1 MSIESRLDSLVRG
14 KSEVKAFFGGCPSA
28 LVDTGACDTLAD
40 MRRRWYNNGGFQTL
54 RMLEESSSEVT
65 SSSALG
71 LPPAMVMS
79 PESLASPEYGGLELW
94 GYDDGITYSMA
105 QSLGTCT
112 MEQQQPQPQQ
122 QPQQTQ
128 PLPSMPLP
136 MPPTTPKS
144 ENESMSSG
152 REELSPASS
161 VNGCST
167 DGEARRQ
174 KKGPAPRQQEE
185 LCLVCGDRASGY
197 HYNALTCEG
206 CKGFFRRS
214 VTKNAVYICKFGHA
228 CEMDMYMRRK
238 CQECRLKKC
247 LAVGMRPECVVP
259 ENQCAMKRKEKKAQ
273 REKDKLPVSTTTVD
287 DHMPP
292 IMQCDPPPPEAA
304 RIHEVVPRF
313 LNEKLMEQ
321 NRLKNVPP
329 LTANQKSLIAR
340 LVWYQEGYEQPSEE
354 DLKRVTQSDEDDEDS
369 DMPFRQIT
377 EMTILTVQLIVE
389 FAKGLPGFAKISQS
403 DQITLLKACSSEVM
417 MLRVARRYDAAT
429 DSVLFANNQAYTRD
443 NYRKAGMAYVIED
456 LLHFCR
462 CMYSMM
468 MDNVHYALL
477 TAIVIF
483 SDRPGLEQPL
493 LVEEIQRYYLNTLR
507 VYILNQNSASP
518 RCAVIFGKI
527 LGILTEIRTLGMQN
541 SNMCISL
548 KLKNRKLPP
557 FLEEIWDVADVST
570 TATPVVADSPAL

>member
-1 MSIESRLDSLVRG
+1 
-14 KSEVKAFFGGCPSA
+14 
-28 LVDTGACDTLAD
+28 
-40 MRRRWYNNGGFQTL
+40 MRRRWSNNGGFPL

-94 GYDDGITYSMA
+94 GYDDGITYNTA
-105 QSLGTCT
+105 QSLLGNTCT
-112 MEQQQPQPQQ
+112 LQQQQPP
-122 QPQQTQ
+122 TQ

-144 ENESMSSG
+144 ENESISSG

-174 KKGPAPRQQEE
+174 KKGPVPRQQEE

-259 ENQCAMKRKEKKAQ
+259 ENQCAIKRKEKKAQ

-313 LNEKLMEQ
+313 LSEKLLEQ
-321 NRLKNVPP
+321 NRQKNIPA
-329 LTANQKSLIAR
+329 LTSNQQFLIAR
-340 LVWYQEGYEQPSEE
+340 LVWYQDGYEQPSEE
-354 DLKRVTQSDEDDEDS
+354 DLKRVTQTWQQTDQDDEDS

-389 FAKGLPGFAKISQS
+389 FAKGLPGFAKISQP

-462 CMYSMM
+462 CMYAMS

-483 SDRPGLEQPL
+483 SDRPGLEQPQ

-507 VYILNQNSASP
+507 VYIMNQLSASS
-518 RCAVIFGKI
+518 RCPVVYGKI
-527 LGILTEIRTLGMQN
+527 LSILSELRTLGMQN

-570 TATPVVADSPAL
+570 AQPPPIVDNPVDL